1 MPRRRAALAVSV
13 FSLLTLIAAVT
24 PVRAQTDVDDA
35 RRAAED
41 AASDAEG
48 AFEIVD
54 AAVAERAAIELRLF
68 EVLDRYQANAE
79 RLAET
84 WASLER
90 LSNTLAVAEARQES
104 TRDSF
109 ETQAVAAYMD
119 AVGSTAVI
127 VIDSGTIE
135 SAMVAQET
143 LGRSTRETLALLD
156 GFLAFRDQVDEIRT
170 TTAARAEETAA
181 VQAELD
187 ADAAELEELF
197 AAANAEV
204 SAAYRQALEA
214 EARLADATEALQA
227 AQQAATTSVAP
238 PAPETTTTT
247 AAPDTSST
255 TVPTTTSTAE
265 PSTSTTSTTSA
276 TTTTAPSSTTST
288 TTPVTTTSTTTPPDS
303 WPPIPINS
311 ATYSWRPLLEAHFAQ
326 DLVLDALVI
335 IQCESVGDSEA
346 VNPYSGASGLF
357 QFMPGTWA
365 VASVEAGV
373 GDRSVFDG
381 EANIIAAS
389 WLAEYYRSRG
399 LDPWRPWSCRTFL

>member
-1 MPRRRAALAVSV
+1 MPRRRAVLAVSV
-13 FSLLTLIAAVT
+13 FSLLTLVAAVT
-24 PVRAQTDVDDA
+24 PVRAQTDVEDA
-35 RRAAED
+35 RRTAED
-41 AASDAEG
+41 AADDAEG

-54 AAVAERAAIELRLF
+54 AAVAERAAVEQRLF

-84 WASLER
+84 WEAFEQ
-90 LSNTLAVAEARQES
+90 LSDTLAVAEARQES

-109 ETQAVAAYMD
+109 ETQAIAAYMD

-143 LGRSTRETLALLD
+143 LGRTTRETLARLD
-156 GFLAFRDQVDEIRT
+156 GFLAYRNQVDEIRDA
-170 TTAARAEETAA
+170 TAARAEETAA

-204 SAAYRQALEA
+204 SAAYREALEA
-214 EARLADATEALQA
+214 EARLADATAALAA
-227 AQQAATTSVAP
+227 AQATTTTVAP
-238 PAPETTTTT
+238 PPTTTTTT
-247 AAPDTSST
+247 APPGTTTTTTASST
-255 TVPTTTSTAE
+255 TSPT
-265 PSTSTTSTTSA
+265 P
-276 TTTTAPSSTTST
+276 TTTTAPPT
-288 TTPVTTTSTTTPPDS
+288 TTTTAPES
-303 WPPIPINS
+303 WPPIPISS
-311 ATYSWRPLLEAHFAQ
+311 ATYGWRPLLETYFAS

-335 IQCESVGDSEA
+335 IQCESVGDPNA

-373 GDRSVFDG
+373 GDRPVFDG

>member
-1 MPRRRAALAVSV
+1 MPRRRVALAVSV
-13 FSLLTLIAAVT
+13 FSLLTLVAAVT

-35 RRAAED
+35 RRAAEE
-41 AASDAEG
+41 AAADAEG

-54 AAVAERAAIELRLF
+54 AAVAERAAIEAQLF

-84 WASLER
+84 WQSLER
-90 LSNTLAVAEARQES
+90 LNDTLAIAEARQES

-143 LGRSTRETLALLD
+143 LGRTTRDALSQLD
-156 GFLAFRDQVDEIRT
+156 GFLAFRDQVDEIRAA
-170 TTAARAEETAA
+170 TAARADETAA
-181 VQAELD
+181 VQADLD

-204 SAAYRQALEA
+204 SAAYQQALEA
-214 EARLADATEALQA
+214 EARLADATDVLQA
-227 AQQAATTSVAP
+227 AQQ
-238 PAPETTTTT
+238 TTTTT
-247 AAPDTSST
+247 AP
-255 TVPTTTSTAE
+255 V
-265 PSTSTTSTTSA
+265 
-276 TTTTAPSSTTST
+276 TTTTAPPTTTTTTATGATTPGSSTTTAPPT
-288 TTPVTTTSTTTPPDS
+288 TTTATTTTTAPES
-303 WPPIPINS
+303 WPPIPISS
-311 ATYSWRPLLEAHFAQ
+311 ATYGWRPVLEAHFAS

-335 IQCESVGDSEA
+335 IQCESVGDPDA

-365 VASVEAGV
+365 VASVGAGV
-373 GDRSVFDG
+373 GDRSVYDG

-399 LDPWRPWSCRTFL
+399 MDPWRPWACRTYL

>member
-1 MPRRRAALAVSV
+1 MSRRQAALAVSV
-13 FSLLTLIAAVT
+13 FSFLTLALVVT
-24 PVRAQTDVDDA
+24 PVRAQTDIDDA
-35 RRAAED
+35 RRQEERAA
-41 AASDAEG
+41 ADAEG

-54 AAVAERAAIELRLF
+54 AAVAERAAIEAELF

-84 WASLER
+84 SAALDG
-90 LSNTLAVAEARQES
+90 LNDTLAVAEARQEA

-109 ETQAVAAYMD
+109 EAQAVAAYMN

-127 VIDSGTIE
+127 VIDTGSIE

-143 LGRSTRETLALLD
+143 LGRSSRATLAVLD
-156 GFLAFRDQVDEIRT
+156 GFLAFRDQVDEIRDA
-170 TTAARAEETAA
+170 TAARAEQAA
-181 VQAELD
+181 EVQTDLD
-187 ADAAELEELF
+187 GDAAELERLF
-197 AAANAEV
+197 ATANADV
-204 SAAYRQALEA
+204 AAAYQQALEA
-214 EARLADATEALQA
+214 EARLTSATETLQTA
-227 AQQAATTSVAP
+227 RQT
-238 PAPETTTTT
+238 TTTTT
-247 AAPDTSST
+247 APPAD
-255 TVPTTTSTAE
+255 
-265 PSTSTTSTTSA
+265 STSTTASP
-276 TTTTAPSSTTST
+276 TTTTTTNPTAPEANATTST
-288 TTPVTTTSTTTPPDS
+288 TTTTTSTTTTTTSTTAPPS

-311 ATYSWRPLLEAHFAQ
+311 ATYGWRQMLEAHFAA

-335 IQCESVGDSEA
+335 IQCESVGDPSA

-373 GDRSVFDG
+373 GDRSVLDG

-399 LDPWRPWSCRTFL
+399 FDPWRPWSCRSLL

>member
-1 MPRRRAALAVSV
+1 MPRRRAVLAVSV
-13 FSLLTLIAAVT
+13 FSLLTLVAAVT
-24 PVRAQTDVDDA
+24 PVRAQTDAEDA
-35 RRAAED
+35 RRTAEEAA
-41 AASDAEG
+41 ADAEG

-54 AAVAERAAIELRLF
+54 AAVAERAAVELRLF

-84 WASLER
+84 WEAFEQ
-90 LSNTLAVAEARQES
+90 LSDTLAVAEARQES

-109 ETQAVAAYMD
+109 ETQAIAAYMD

-143 LGRSTRETLALLD
+143 LGRTTRETLARLD
-156 GFLAFRDQVDEIRT
+156 GFLAYRNQVDEIRDA
-170 TTAARAEETAA
+170 TAARAEETAA

-204 SAAYRQALEA
+204 SAAYREALEA
-214 EARLADATEALQA
+214 EARLADATAALAA
-227 AQQAATTSVAP
+227 AQATTTTVAP
-238 PAPETTTTT
+238 PA
-247 AAPDTSST
+247 
-255 TVPTTTSTAE
+255 TVPPGTSTTTSA
-265 PSTSTTSTTSA
+265 A
-276 TTTTAPSSTTST
+276 SSTTST
-288 TTPVTTTSTTTPPDS
+288 TPTTTTAPPTTTTTAPTTTTTTAPES

-311 ATYSWRPLLEAHFAQ
+311 ATYGWRPLLETYFAS

-335 IQCESVGDSEA
+335 IQCESLGNPNA

>member
-1 MPRRRAALAVSV
+1 MPRRLAALAVSV
-13 FSLLTLIAAVT
+13 FSLLALVVAVT
-24 PVRAQTDVDDA
+24 PVRAQTTDVDDA
-35 RRAAED
+35 RRAAEE
-41 AASDAEG
+41 AAADAEG

-54 AAVAERAAIELRLF
+54 AAVAERDAIELRLF

-79 RLAET
+79 RLSET
-84 WASLER
+84 WESLDR
-90 LSNTLAVAEARQES
+90 LNETLAVAEAREES

-109 ETQAVAAYMD
+109 ETQAVAAYMH

-127 VIDSGTIE
+127 VFDSHTVE
-135 SAMVAQET
+135 SAMVTQET
-143 LGRSTRETLALLD
+143 LGRTTRETLALLD
-156 GFLAFRDQVDEIRT
+156 GFLAFRDQVDEIRSET
-170 TTAARAEETAA
+170 VERAEETAA
-181 VQAELD
+181 VQSELD
-187 ADAAELEELF
+187 ADAAELEQLF

-214 EARLADATEALQA
+214 EARLANATEALQA
-227 AQQAATTSVAP
+227 ANRATTTTSTTAAP
-238 PAPETTTTT
+238 SNTTTVTSTSTTSGPSTTTTASTSTTTTTTTSPTTTTT
-247 AAPDTSST
+247 AP
-255 TVPTTTSTAE
+255 E
-265 PSTSTTSTTSA
+265 
-276 TTTTAPSSTTST
+276 
-288 TTPVTTTSTTTPPDS
+288 S

-311 ATYSWRPLLEAHFAQ
+311 ATYGWRPLLEVYFAP

-335 IQCESVGDSEA
+335 IQCESVGDPNA

-399 LDPWRPWSCRTFL
+399 LDPWRPWSCRTYL

>member
-1 MPRRRAALAVSV
+1 MSRRRAALAVSV
-13 FSLLTLIAAVT
+13 FSLFTLISAVT
-24 PVRAQTDVDDA
+24 PVRAQTVVDDA
-35 RRAAED
+35 RRAAEE
-41 AASDAEG
+41 AAADAEG
-48 AFEIVD
+48 AFDIVD
-54 AAVAERAAIELRLF
+54 SAVAERAAIEARLF

-84 WASLER
+84 WASLDR
-90 LSNTLAVAEARQES
+90 LNDTLAIAEARQES

-119 AVGSTAVI
+119 AVGTAAVV

-143 LGRSTRETLALLD
+143 LGRTTRATLALLD
-156 GFLAFRDQVDEIRT
+156 GFLAFRDEVDDIRT
-170 TTAARAEETAA
+170 ATAVRAEETAA

-204 SAAYRQALEA
+204 ATAYRQALEA

-227 AQQAATTSVAP
+227 AQQ
-238 PAPETTTTT
+238 TTTTT
-247 AAPDTSST
+247 AP
-255 TVPTTTSTAE
+255 
-265 PSTSTTSTTSA
+265 
-276 TTTTAPSSTTST
+276 TTTTALPASSTTTPTQATSTTTGPTTTTTTTPSSTTT
-288 TTPVTTTSTTTPPDS
+288 APES
-303 WPPIPINS
+303 WPPIPISS
-311 ATYSWRPLLEAHFAQ
+311 ATYGWRPLLEAHFAQ

-335 IQCESVGDSEA
+335 IQCESVGNPDA

-365 VASVEAGV
+365 VASVGAGV
-373 GDRSVFDG
+373 GDRSVLDG
-381 EANIIAAS
+381 EANIMAAS

-399 LDPWRPWSCRTFL
+399 LDPWRPWVCRKFL

>member
-1 MPRRRAALAVSV
+1 MPRRLAALAVSV
-13 FSLLTLIAAVT
+13 FSLFALVAAVT

-35 RRAAED
+35 RRAAEETAD
-41 AASDAEG
+41 NAER

-54 AAVAERAAIELRLF
+54 AAVAERDAIELRLF
-68 EVLDRYQANAE
+68 EVLDRYQSNAE
-79 RLAET
+79 RLSET
-84 WASLER
+84 WKSLEQ
-90 LSNTLAVAEARQES
+90 LNDTLAVAEARQES

-127 VIDSGTIE
+127 VIDSSTIE
-135 SAMVAQET
+135 SAMVTQET
-143 LGRSTRETLALLD
+143 LGRTTRETLALLD
-156 GFLAFRDQVDEIRT
+156 GFLAFRDQVDAIRME
-170 TTAARAEETAA
+170 TADRAEETAA

-187 ADAAELEELF
+187 ADAAELEQLF

-204 SAAYRQALEA
+204 SAAYRQALDA
-214 EARLADATEALQA
+214 EARLASATEALET
-227 AQQAATTSVAP
+227 AQRATTTTPTTTP
-238 PAPETTTTT
+238 PTTGVPVTTPGTSTTAGSSTTTTTTT
-247 AAPDTSST
+247 A
-255 TVPTTTSTAE
+255 
-265 PSTSTTSTTSA
+265 STSTTAPT
-276 TTTTAPSSTTST
+276 TTTTAPTSPTTA
-288 TTPVTTTSTTTPPDS
+288 PES

-311 ATYSWRPLLEAHFAQ
+311 ATYGWRPLLEVHFAP

-335 IQCESVGDSEA
+335 IQCESLGNPDA

-373 GDRSVFDG
+373 GNRSVFDG
-381 EANIIAAS
+381 EANMIAAS

-399 LDPWRPWSCRTFL
+399 LDPWRPWSCRTHL

>member
-1 MPRRRAALAVSV
+1 MSRRRAALAVSV
-13 FSLLTLIAAVT
+13 FSLLTLITAVT

-35 RRAAED
+35 RRAAEE
-41 AASDAEG
+41 AADDAEG

-54 AAVAERAAIELRLF
+54 AAVAERAAIESRLF

-84 WASLER
+84 WASLDQ
-90 LSNTLAVAEARQES
+90 LNDTLAIAEARQES

-109 ETQAVAAYMD
+109 EIQAVAAYMD

-135 SAMVAQET
+135 SAMVTQET
-143 LGRSTRETLALLD
+143 LGRTTRATLSQLD
-156 GFLAFRDQVDEIRT
+156 GFLAFRDQVDDIRT
-170 TTAARAEETAA
+170 ETAAQAEETAA

-204 SAAYRQALEA
+204 AAAYRQALEA
-214 EARLADATEALQA
+214 EARLANAADALQA
-227 AQQAATTSVAP
+227 AQQTSTTTVP
-238 PAPETTTTT
+238 PTTTT
-247 AAPDTSST
+247 AAGPPTTTTTGPTTTTPTSST
-255 TVPTTTSTAE
+255 T
-265 PSTSTTSTTSA
+265 
-276 TTTTAPSSTTST
+276 
-288 TTPVTTTSTTTPPDS
+288 TTTPPTTTTTTPSTPAS

-311 ATYSWRPLLEAHFAQ
+311 ATYGWRPLLEAHFAS

-335 IQCESVGDSEA
+335 IQCESVGDPDA
-346 VNPYSGASGLF
+346 KNPYSGASGLF

-373 GDRSVFDG
+373 ADRSVFDG

-399 LDPWRPWSCRTFL
+399 LDPWRPWVCRKLL

>member
-13 FSLLTLIAAVT
+13 FSLLTLIAMVT
-24 PVRAQTDVDDA
+24 PVRAQTGVDDA
-35 RRAAED
+35 RRAAEE
-41 AASDAEG
+41 AADDAEG

-54 AAVAERAAIELRLF
+54 AAVAERAAIELQLF

-84 WASLER
+84 WESLEK
-90 LSNTLAVAEARQES
+90 LNDTLAVAEARQES

-143 LGRSTRETLALLD
+143 LGRTTRETLALLD
-156 GFLAFRDQVDEIRT
+156 GFLAFRDQVDDIRT
-170 TTAARAEETAA
+170 ATAARAEDTAA

-187 ADAAELEELF
+187 ADAAQLEDLF
-197 AAANAEV
+197 ATANAEV
-204 SAAYRQALEA
+204 AAAYREALEA
-214 EARLADATEALQA
+214 EARLMDATEALQD
-227 AQQAATTSVAP
+227 AQRVTTTTAP
-238 PAPETTTTT
+238 PAPTTTTT
-247 AAPDTSST
+247 AESST
-255 TVPTTTSTAE
+255 STTTGPATTTST
-265 PSTSTTSTTSA
+265 TTTSTTAA
-276 TTTTAPSSTTST
+276 TTTTAP
-288 TTPVTTTSTTTPPDS
+288 PQS

-311 ATYSWRPLLEAHFAQ
+311 ATYSWRSLLEAHFAQ

-335 IQCESVGDSEA
+335 IQCESIGDPGA

-399 LDPWRPWSCRTFL
+399 LDPWRPWVCRKFL

>member
-1 MPRRRAALAVSV
+1 MSRRRAALAVSV
-13 FSLLTLIAAVT
+13 FSLLTLITAVT
-24 PVRAQTDVDDA
+24 PVRAQTGVEDA
-35 RRAAED
+35 RRDAED
-41 AASDAEG
+41 AAADAES
-48 AFEIVD
+48 AFQIVD
-54 AAVAERAAIELRLF
+54 AAVAERDAVELRLF
-68 EVLDRYQANAE
+68 EVLDRYQSNAE

-84 WASLER
+84 WESLER
-90 LSNTLAVAEARQES
+90 LSDTLAIAEARQES

-109 ETQAVAAYMD
+109 ETQAIAAYMD
-119 AVGSTAVI
+119 AVGSSAVI
-127 VIDSGTIE
+127 VIDAGTIE
-135 SAMVAQET
+135 SAMVTQET
-143 LGRSTRETLALLD
+143 LGRTTRETLALLD
-156 GFLAFRDQVDEIRT
+156 GFLAFRDQVAEIRAN
-170 TTAARAEETAA
+170 TAARAEDTAA
-181 VQAELD
+181 VQADLD

-227 AQQAATTSVAP
+227 ASQATT
-238 PAPETTTTT
+238 T
-247 AAPDTSST
+247 T
-255 TVPTTTSTAE
+255 TVPTTTPE
-265 PSTSTTSTTSA
+265 STTNTAPGTT
-276 TTTTAPSSTTST
+276 TTTTAPGTTTTTLPPSTTST
-288 TTPVTTTSTTTPPDS
+288 TTPVTTTTTAPES

-311 ATYSWRPLLEAHFAQ
+311 ATYSWLPLLEAHFAQ

-335 IQCESVGDSEA
+335 IQCESLGDPNA

-373 GDRSVFDG
+373 GSSSVFDG

-389 WLAEYYRSRG
+389 WLTEYYRSRG

>member
-1 MPRRRAALAVSV
+1 MPRRWAALAVSV
-13 FSLLTLIAAVT
+13 FSLLTLITAVT

-35 RRAAED
+35 RRATEE
-41 AASDAEG
+41 AADDAEG
-48 AFEIVD
+48 ALEIVD
-54 AAVAERAAIELRLF
+54 AAVAERAAIESQLF

-84 WASLER
+84 WASLEQ
-90 LSNTLAVAEARQES
+90 LNDTLAIVEARQES

-143 LGRSTRETLALLD
+143 LGRTTRATLSQLD
-156 GFLAFRDQVDEIRT
+156 GFIAFRDQVDDIRT
-170 TTAARAEETAA
+170 ETAARAEETAA

-197 AAANAEV
+197 AVANAEV
-204 SAAYRQALEA
+204 AAAYRQALEA
-214 EARLADATEALQA
+214 EARLANATDALQA
-227 AQQAATTSVAP
+227 AQQAST
-238 PAPETTTTT
+238 
-247 AAPDTSST
+247 T
-255 TVPTTTSTAE
+255 TVP
-265 PSTSTTSTTSA
+265 P
-276 TTTTAPSSTTST
+276 TTTTAPGAPITTTAPAT
-288 TTPVTTTSTTTPPDS
+288 TTPATTPTTTTTTTTIASPAPES

-311 ATYSWRPLLEAHFAQ
+311 ATYGWRPLIEAHFAS

-335 IQCESVGDSEA
+335 IQCESLGDSDA
-346 VNPYSGASGLF
+346 MNPYSGASGLF

-373 GDRSVFDG
+373 SDRSVFDG

-399 LDPWRPWSCRTFL
+399 LDPWRPWVCRKLL

>member
-1 MPRRRAALAVSV
+1 MSV
-13 FSLLTLIAAVT
+13 FSLFTLALLTVVT

-41 AASDAEG
+41 AAADAEG

-54 AAVAERAAIELRLF
+54 AAVAERAAIEAQLF

-79 RLAET
+79 RLSATSE
-84 WASLER
+84 ALEA
-90 LSNTLAVAEARQES
+90 LNETLAVAEARQES

-109 ETQAVAAYMD
+109 ESQAVAAYMD
-119 AVGSTAVI
+119 AVGSTAVL
-127 VIDSGTIE
+127 VIDAGTIE
-135 SAMVAQET
+135 TAMVTQET
-143 LGRSTRETLALLD
+143 LGRTSRETLALLD
-156 GFLAFRDQVDEIRT
+156 GFLAFRAQVDEIRA

-181 VQAELD
+181 AQADLD
-187 ADAAELEELF
+187 TDATELERLF
-197 AAANAEV
+197 GAANAEV
-204 SAAYRQALEA
+204 AAAYQRALEA
-214 EARLADATEALQA
+214 ESRLADATEALQS
-227 AQQAATTSVAP
+227 AQQA
-238 PAPETTTTT
+238 TTTTLAPTTT
-247 AAPDTSST
+247 ASPATTTSTTSTSTTASST
-255 TVPTTTSTAE
+255 TVPDTRPTT
-265 PSTSTTSTTSA
+265 
-276 TTTTAPSSTTST
+276 TTST
-288 TTPVTTTSTTTPPDS
+288 TTTTTTTSTTTPTTSTTAPES

-311 ATYSWRPLLEAHFAQ
+311 ATYGWRPLLEAHFAQ
-326 DLVLDALVI
+326 DLVLDALII
-335 IQCESVGDSEA
+335 IQCESVGDPSA

-399 LDPWRPWSCRTFL
+399 LDPWRPWACRSFL

>member
-1 MPRRRAALAVSV
+1 MSRRRAALAVSV
-13 FSLLTLIAAVT
+13 FSLLTLISAVT
-24 PVRAQTDVDDA
+24 PVRAQTDVEDA

-41 AASDAEG
+41 AAAEAEG

-54 AAVAERAAIELRLF
+54 AAVAERAAVEALLF
-68 EVLDRYQANAE
+68 EVLDRYQENAQ

-84 WASLER
+84 WESLER
-90 LSNTLAVAEARQES
+90 LNDTLAIAEARQES

-109 ETQAVAAYMD
+109 ENQAVAAYMD

-135 SAMVAQET
+135 SAMVTQET
-143 LGRSTRETLALLD
+143 LGRTTRETLSQLD
-156 GFLAFRDQVDEIRT
+156 GFLAFREQVDEIRT
-170 TTAARAEETAA
+170 ATAARAEETAA

-204 SAAYRQALEA
+204 SAAYQQALEA
-214 EARLADATEALQA
+214 EARLANATEALQA
-227 AQQAATTSVAP
+227 AQQATTTTAPPPTTPPATTTTQP
-238 PAPETTTTT
+238 PTTTTT
-247 AAPDTSST
+247 ASS
-255 TVPTTTSTAE
+255 PTTST
-265 PSTSTTSTTSA
+265 S
-276 TTTTAPSSTTST
+276 TTTTAPTAT
-288 TTPVTTTSTTTPPDS
+288 TTTTTTTAPES

-311 ATYSWRPLLEAHFAQ
+311 ATYSWRPLLETHFAQ

-335 IQCESVGDSEA
+335 IQCESVGDPNA

-399 LDPWRPWSCRTFL
+399 LDPWRPWVCRKLL

>member
-13 FSLLTLIAAVT
+13 FSLLTLVAAVT

-35 RRAAED
+35 RRAAEE
-41 AASDAEG
+41 AASDAES
-48 AFEIVD
+48 AYEIVD
-54 AAVAERAAIELRLF
+54 TAVAERAAIEAQLF

-84 WASLER
+84 WQSLDR
-90 LSNTLAVAEARQES
+90 LTDTLAVAEARQES

-119 AVGSTAVI
+119 AVGSTAVV

-143 LGRSTRETLALLD
+143 LGRTTREALSQLD
-156 GFLAFRDQVDEIRT
+156 GFLAFRDQVEEIRAA
-170 TTAARAEETAA
+170 TAARADETASA
-181 VQAELD
+181 QADLD

-214 EARLADATEALQA
+214 EARLADATDVLQA
-227 AQQAATTSVAP
+227 ARQTTTTTTPPAAT
-238 PAPETTTTT
+238 TTTTT
-247 AAPDTSST
+247 AATGTTTTTTAAIGTTTPGSSTTSST
-255 TVPTTTSTAE
+255 TVPPT
-265 PSTSTTSTTSA
+265 
-276 TTTTAPSSTTST
+276 TTTTA
-288 TTPVTTTSTTTPPDS
+288 TTPTTTSAPES
-303 WPPIPINS
+303 WPPIPISS
-311 ATYSWRPLLEAHFAQ
+311 ATYGWRPLLEAHFAS

-335 IQCESVGDSEA
+335 IQCESVGDPDA

-373 GDRSVFDG
+373 GSRSVFDG

-399 LDPWRPWSCRTFL
+399 MDPWRPWACRTYL

>member
-1 MPRRRAALAVSV
+1 MSRRQAALAVSV
-13 FSLLTLIAAVT
+13 FSFLTLALVVT
-24 PVRAQTDVDDA
+24 PVRAQTDIDDA
-35 RRAAED
+35 RQQEERAA
-41 AASDAEG
+41 ADAEG

-54 AAVAERAAIELRLF
+54 AAVAERAAIEAELF

-84 WASLER
+84 SAALESL
-90 LSNTLAVAEARQES
+90 NDTLAVAEARQEA

-109 ETQAVAAYMD
+109 EAQAVAAYMN

-127 VIDSGTIE
+127 VIDTGSIE

-143 LGRSTRETLALLD
+143 LGRSSRATLAVLD
-156 GFLAFRDQVDEIRT
+156 GFLAFRDQVDEIRDA
-170 TTAARAEETAA
+170 TAARAEQAA
-181 VQAELD
+181 EVHTDLD
-187 ADAAELEELF
+187 ADAAELERLF
-197 AAANAEV
+197 ATANADV
-204 SAAYRQALEA
+204 AAAYQRALEA
-214 EARLADATEALQA
+214 QARLASATETLQTA
-227 AQQAATTSVAP
+227 RQT
-238 PAPETTTTT
+238 TTTTT
-247 AAPDTSST
+247 APPADSTST
-255 TVPTTTSTAE
+255 TASPTTTTTTNTTAPE
-265 PSTSTTSTTSA
+265 PNATTTTTTTATTTSTTSTT
-276 TTTTAPSSTTST
+276 TST
-288 TTPVTTTSTTTPPDS
+288 TIATTTSTTAPPS

-311 ATYSWRPLLEAHFAQ
+311 ATYGWRPMLEAHFAA

-335 IQCESVGDSEA
+335 IQCESVGDPSA

-399 LDPWRPWSCRTFL
+399 LDPWRPWSCRSFL

>member
-1 MPRRRAALAVSV
+1 MSRRRAALAVSV
-13 FSLLTLIAAVT
+13 FSLLTLITAVT

-35 RRAAED
+35 RRAAEE
-41 AASDAEG
+41 AADDAEG

-54 AAVAERAAIELRLF
+54 AAVAERAAIEQRLF
-68 EVLDRYQANAE
+68 EVLDRYQTNAE

-84 WASLER
+84 WASLEQ
-90 LSNTLAVAEARQES
+90 LNDTLAIAEARQES

-143 LGRSTRETLALLD
+143 LGRTTRETLSLLD
-156 GFLAFRDQVDEIRT
+156 GFLAFRDEVDGIRMA
-170 TTAARAEETAA
+170 TAARAEETAA

-204 SAAYRQALEA
+204 AAAYREALEA
-214 EARLADATEALQA
+214 EARLADATTALQD
-227 AQQAATTSVAP
+227 AQRATTTTAP
-238 PAPETTTTT
+238 TPQATTTT
-247 AAPDTSST
+247 AAPDAST
-255 TVPTTTSTAE
+255 TAPATTTSTAA
-265 PSTSTTSTTSA
+265 TSTTTTT
-276 TTTTAPSSTTST
+276 TTTTAPE
-288 TTPVTTTSTTTPPDS
+288 S
-303 WPPIPINS
+303 WPPIPISS
-311 ATYSWRPLLEAHFAQ
+311 ATYRWRSLLETHFAS

-335 IQCESVGDSEA
+335 IQCESVGDPDA
-346 VNPYSGASGLF
+346 INPYSGASGLF

-373 GDRSVFDG
+373 ADRSVLDG

-399 LDPWRPWSCRTFL
+399 LDPWRPWVCRKFL